1 MDYNSPCCDFGMA
14 EQPFSV
20 QKVHDNVYLF
30 REKFFDSPNQANIWL
45 VQGSNRDLVVDT
57 GLGLWDLPGFLKQQ
71 GLIGDKPVQAVAT
84 HIHFDHSGGLHQFE
98 NFAIHSLEAEAI
110 RSGDNYETV
119 TIFTSTAEISV
130 PPNDAWN
137 IQDYKVKSAEPVEV
151 VEEGHVFD
159 LGDRKLRVLH
169 FPGHSRGSIGLID
182 EQARILFSGDTMY
195 DGYLIDWLPYSDIS
209 AYVQTCRR
217 LQELSSQV
225 DKVFPGHFNYFDGK
239 RLHSLATEYIS
250 RAGACH
256 KVSSALMKGVASMVL
271 KAKHS
276 GNIPAKCFYHACCCC
291 CCLT

>member
-1 MDYNSPCCDFGMA
+1 MA
-14 EQPFSV
+14 EQPFTV
-20 QKVHDNVYLF
+20 KKVLDHDNVYMC

-45 VQGSNRDLVVDT
+45 VQGSSQDLVIDT

-71 GLIGDKPVQAVAT
+71 NLIGDKPVTAVAT

-110 RSGDNYETV
+110 RKGDNYETV
-119 TIFTSTAEISV
+119 TIFTSAAEISV
-130 PPNDAWN
+130 PPQDEWD
-137 IQDYKVKSAEPVEV
+137 IRDYKVKSAEPFKVL
-151 VEEGHVFD
+151 EEGDVFD

-182 EQARILFSGDTMY
+182 EEARILFTGDTMY
-195 DGYLIDWLPYSDIS
+195 DGYLIDWLPYSDITV
-209 AYVQTCRR
+209 YVQTCRR

-225 DKVFPGHFNYFDGK
+225 DHVFPGHNDHFDGK
-239 RLHSLATEYIS
+239 RLMTLATDYITS
-250 RAGACH
+250 AGACH
-256 KVSSALMKGVASMVL
+256 KVSSTFMKGVASMVL

-276 GNIPAKCFYHACCCC
+276 GNIPAKCCYHACCCC